1 MAAKKIITVFGA
13 TGGQGGSV
21 ADIFLNDAKLK
32 SDWAVRAVTRDVT
45 KESSKKLQSKG
56 AEVISADV
64 NDKASLVKAMTGAAA
79 VYAVTN
85 YWEKMDHVLEIQ
97 QGKNLVDA
105 AKETGVPQFIWSSLF
120 NISKLSNGKL
130 PHVYH
135 FDSKAEVESYAREV
149 GIPAT
154 FFMPGFY
161 MSNLPGGMFRQSP
174 DHDNAWVLALPVPED
189 AVAPLFDTADT
200 GKYVKAAVLHRDETL
215 GKRVLGATS
224 YMTLREIVE
233 SFKKTFPEAG
243 KTAAY
248 AELPHDLY
256 VKILTGT
263 GMPEFAAVELLENM
277 RLLKE
282 YGYYGGESL
291 DWTHGLVEDKLTT
304 WEEYMKKAP
313 AFKDLK

>member
-1 MAAKKIITVFGA
+1 MLLGGVLRSASNPTTV
-13 TGGQGGSV
+13 
-21 ADIFLNDAKLK
+21 
-32 SDWAVRAVTRDVT
+32 
-45 KESSKKLQSKG
+45 
-56 AEVISADV
+56 
-64 NDKASLVKAMTGAAA
+64 
-79 VYAVTN
+79 
-85 YWEKMDHVLEIQ
+85 
-97 QGKNLVDA
+97 
-105 AKETGVPQFIWSSLF
+105 
-120 NISKLSNGKL
+120 SNGKL

-161 MSNLPGGMFRQSP
+161 MSNLPGGMFRQNP
-174 DHDNAWVLALPVPED
+174 DAGGAWTLALPVPED
-189 AVAPLFDTADT
+189 APAPLFDTADT
-200 GKYVKAAVLHRDETL
+200 GKFVKAAVLHRDELL
-215 GKRVLGATS
+215 GGRVLGATS
-224 YMTLREIVE
+224 YVTMRQVVE
-233 SFKKTFPEAG
+233 AFKRTFPEAG

-248 AELPHDLY
+248 VELPHDVY

-291 DWTHGLVEDKLTT
+291 EETHKFVEDKLTT
-304 WEEYMKKAP
+304 WEDYMKKAP

>member
-13 TGGQGGSV
+13 TGAQGGSV
-21 ADIFLNDAKLK
+21 VDIFLHDPKLK
-32 SDWAVRAVTRDVT
+32 PEWAVRAVTRDTT
-45 KESSKKLQSKG
+45 KASATKLQSQG
-56 AEVISADV
+56 AEVISADN
-64 NDKASLVKAMTGAAA
+64 NDKASLVKAMTGATA

-85 YWEKMDHVLEIQ
+85 YWEKMDMQLEIQ

-105 AKETGVPQFIWSSLF
+105 AKDAGVQQFIWSSLY
-120 NISKLSNGKL
+120 NVNKLSNGKL

-161 MSNLPGGMFRQSP
+161 MSNFPGGVFRQSP
-174 DHDNAWVLALPVPED
+174 QNNNAWTLALPVPET
-189 AVAPLFDTADT
+189 AVVPMFDPADT
-200 GKYVKAAVLHRDETL
+200 GKYIKAAVLHRDEVL
-215 GKRVLGATS
+215 GRHILGATS
-224 YMTLREIVE
+224 YMTLGEIVDA
-233 SFKKTFPEAG
+233 FRKAYPEAG
-243 KTAAY
+243 KTAGY

-291 DWTHGLVEDKLTT
+291 DETHKLVEDKLTT
-304 WEEYMKKAP
+304 WEEFMRKAP